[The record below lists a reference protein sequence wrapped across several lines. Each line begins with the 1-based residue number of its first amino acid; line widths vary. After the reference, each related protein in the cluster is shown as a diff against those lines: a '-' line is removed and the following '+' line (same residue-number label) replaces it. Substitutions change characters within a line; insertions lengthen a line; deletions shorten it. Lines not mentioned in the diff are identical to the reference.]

1 MNLLNVNDISYLLGT
16 MNMNLHNHIQQLSHC
31 LKDEKF
37 RNWYWYKFCKYNQK
51 IDMQD
56 LRCLVESVNNFLT
69 EQEAK
74 NAETVRKFELNKSID
89 ELKQCC
95 SDNGGNLS
103 EVLVFANGHHF
114 VVSIE
119 SIIDCMDDTLYMVD
133 SRHNIMMQ
141 DIEKWFLLRV

>member
-1 MNLLNVNDISYLLGT
+1 MDLLKVNDISYLLGT
-16 MNMNLHNHIQQLSHC
+16 MNMNLHKHIRQLPHC

-74 NAETVRKFELNKSID
+74 KEKSSQNIELNRNIIKQRVNVKPFFSYVFRLYDVNGDLLYRCICID
-89 ELKQCC
+89 NDIFVDWWDEQEEYFF
-95 SDNGGNLS
+95 NLGK
-103 EVLVFANGHHF
+103 F
-114 VVSIE
+114 
-119 SIIDCMDDTLYMVD
+119 
-133 SRHNIMMQ
+133 
-141 DIEKWFLLRV
+141 